1 MPRSIRVVFSV
12 LLVTGFFLGTLS
24 SLHAQISG
32 AVTGSANF
40 LIWYRDDWMQSGLTD
55 TITERDNP
63 FFFRTQLEINNIF
76 GLRGIVSIFTD
87 KLLDPLGIFAR
98 DLSVKTGVTYGGV
111 ELDLYGSPINSH
123 VERWFG
129 WNPPVP
135 LYPEFHYKYRTMR
148 WTVKID
154 DSDPLINVL
163 EPPEIYYFD
172 EQGDYTILRIG
183 NSITTGARLHD
194 FQLGL
199 VAPLVDNPSRLSGGY
214 FLSLHGMHYV
224 APCQLYL
231 QDPETY
237 DSLEVLMV
245 LPTTYMGLLF
255 GGVMYAFGAFGD
267 PLQNCFKIALGMGS
281 LFQENQFLTNS
292 AGAFE
297 LYGLY
302 QQVFPFDDEMKSG
315 LVLGVEAFSLII
327 VDVGGGRD
335 RLSDGTPLYITYT
348 TTDSYVIP
356 YVKLVFRF

>member
-1 MPRSIRVVFSV
+1 M
-12 LLVTGFFLGTLS
+12 GFFLTALP

-40 LIWYRDDWMQSGLTD
+40 LIWYRDDLSQSGLTD

-76 GLRGIVSIFTD
+76 GWRGIFSIFTD
-87 KLLDPLGIFAR
+87 KLLDPWGIFAR

-111 ELDLYGSPINSH
+111 ELDLYGSPLNSH

-129 WNPPVP
+129 WNLPIP

-154 DSDPLINVL
+154 DSDPWMYAL

-172 EQGDYTILRIG
+172 EQGDYTILKIG
-183 NSITTGARLHD
+183 NSITTGARVHD

-199 VAPLVDNPSRLSGGY
+199 VAPLVDTPSTLSGGY
-214 FLSLHGMHYV
+214 FLSLHGVHYV
-224 APCQLYL
+224 APSQLYL
-231 QDPETY
+231 QDPNTY

-255 GGVMYAFGAFGD
+255 GGEVYNGNAFGD
-267 PLQNCFKIALGMGS
+267 PLQNCWKIGLGMGS
-281 LFQENQFLTNS
+281 VFQENQFLSNS

-302 QQVFPFDDEMKSG
+302 QQLFPFDDEMKSG

-327 VDVGGGRD
+327 VDVGGGGD

-348 TTDSYVIP
+348 STDSYVIP
-356 YVKLVFRF
+356 YVKLVWRF